1 MSSHNPRPVQLDRP
15 TTSLRPN
22 ARRDVDAL
30 RRAAGILT
38 IAEGATFL
46 RERSASRVREAIASG
61 RIRAVPT
68 PAGEL
73 VFAEDLA
80 GLLRDA
86 AAARVAG
93 SAR

>member
-1 MSSHNPRPVQLDRP
+1 MSEHNPRPVTLERP

-38 IAEGATFL
+38 LSEGAAFMRDRSPT
-46 RERSASRVREAIASG
+46 RVRSAIAAG
-61 RIRAVPT
+61 RIRFVRT

-86 AAARVAG
+86 AAA
-93 SAR
+93 SAAP